1 MMIGST
7 SAGSADLSAAPRVPQ
22 LDRSPRSPM
31 PRRMHSKCT
40 TIDSASA
47 ISRPGTIVAT
57 NSAPTETLASAP
69 KMMSPRLGGI
79 MLARIDAALVSATPN
94 GLG

>member
-1 MMIGST
+1 MMTGST
-7 SAGSADLSAAPRVPQ
+7 SAGSADFSALPRAPQ

-47 ISRPGTIVAT
+47 ISRPGTTVAT
-57 NSAPTETLASAP
+57 NSAPTETVASAP
-69 KMMSPRLGGI
+69 
-79 MLARIDAALVSATPN
+79 
-94 GLG
+94 